1 MEIINNEVF
10 GLLLTIGVYAFFLKI
25 AEKVKNPFLNPLLLT
40 TLGIIAILVIFRIPL
55 EYYEQGGNYIK
66 FFLGPATI
74 VLAVPLYKQLHLLKK
89 HFFPILIG
97 VTTGSAT
104 SLVSVYY
111 LSKLVGLN
119 REIIISLL
127 PKSITTPIG
136 MSVSES
142 YGGIVSLTIAAIV
155 ITGILGAIT
164 APVLVKIIRLKS
176 DVAKGIAIGTASH
189 AVGTSKAL
197 EMGETIGAMSGLA
210 IALAGTITALIMPIF
225 YMIFLTAQ
233 P

>member
-25 AEKVKNPFLNPLLLT
+25 AEKIKNPFLNPLLLT
-40 TLGIIAILVIFRIPL
+40 TLGIIGILVVLKIPL
-55 EYYEQGGNYIK
+55 EYYELGGNYIK

-74 VLAVPLYKQLHLLKK
+74 VLAIPLYKQLHLLKK

-97 VTTGSAT
+97 VIVGSIT
-104 SLVSVYY
+104 SLVSVYF
-111 LSKLVGLN
+111 LSKLVGLK
-119 REIIISLL
+119 RELIISLL

-155 ITGILGAIT
+155 ITGILGSIT
-164 APVLVKIIRLKS
+164 APVIVKLIGLKS

-189 AVGTSKAL
+189 AVGTSKAI

-210 IALAGTITALIMPIF
+210 IALAGTVTALIMPIF
-225 YMIFLTAQ
+225 YIIFLK
-233 P
+233 

>member
-25 AEKVKNPFLNPLLLT
+25 AEKIKNPFFNPLLLT
-40 TLGIIAILVIFRIPL
+40 TLGIIGILVVFKIPL
-55 EYYEQGGNYIK
+55 EYYELGGNYIK

-74 VLAVPLYKQLHLLKK
+74 VLAIPLYKQLHLLKK
-89 HFFPILIG
+89 HFFPILVG
-97 VTTGSAT
+97 VIVGSMT
-104 SLVSVYY
+104 SLVSVYF
-111 LSKLVGLN
+111 LSKLVGLK
-119 REIIISLL
+119 RELIVSLL

-164 APVLVKIIRLKS
+164 APMVVRLIGLKS

-189 AVGTSKAL
+189 AVGTSKAI

-210 IALAGTITALIMPIF
+210 IALAGTVTALIMPIF
-225 YMIFLTAQ
+225 YIIFLK
-233 P
+233 

>member
-25 AEKVKNPFLNPLLLT
+25 AEKIKNPFLNPLLLT
-40 TLGIIAILVIFRIPL
+40 TLGIIGILVVFKIPL
-55 EYYEQGGNYIK
+55 EYYELGGNYIK

-89 HFFPILIG
+89 HFFPILVGVIIG
-97 VTTGSAT
+97 SLT
-104 SLVSVYY
+104 SLVSVYF
-111 LSKLVGLN
+111 LSKLVGLK
-119 REIIISLL
+119 RELIISLL

-164 APVLVKIIRLKS
+164 APIIVKFIGLKS

-189 AVGTSKAL
+189 AVGTSKAI

-210 IALAGTITALIMPIF
+210 IALAGTVTALIMPIF
-225 YMIFLTAQ
+225 YIIFLK
-233 P
+233 